1 MKSNIT
7 IVCAI
12 NTLCKKVAEDVA
24 KKFDFYAVDVQDFLV
39 FNMVDEQKT
48 TETCGI
54 DYLNKLQQNAISE
67 VANYY
72 DTVISVH
79 PKFLMEKKNAAV
91 LKKKSI
97 VVFLQ
102 INKSTLE
109 LYAKVVKD
117 KEQKSAIL
125 ADALVAPE
133 RDKAMQTAADIVLD
147 FSKLNEKLI
156 VKKISREISK
166 FITK

>member
-1 MKSNIT
+1 VISG
-7 IVCAI
+7 
-12 NTLCKKVAEDVA
+12 LCKKIAEDVA

-48 TETCGI
+48 TDTCGV
-54 DYLNKLQQNAISE
+54 DYLNKLQQDAINE

-97 VVFLQ
+97 VIYLQ
-102 INKSTLE
+102 ITEPALKEYAKTLKDKAEKSTL
-109 LYAKVVKD
+109 
-117 KEQKSAIL
+117 L
-125 ADALVAPE
+125 ADALVVSE
-133 RDKAMQTAADIVLD
+133 RDKILIPASDIVLD

-156 VKKISREISK
+156 VKKIGHEISK
-166 FITK
+166 FMTKS